1 GGGAAGHV
9 EADRLDRAPARSKLD
24 PQRIDE
30 ALVSRELAAVIGL
43 DPIARER
50 ERIERPTV
58 AGRVG
63 RAAPLGPDAQA
74 GLVEIDSVQF
84 PAELDPGA
92 ITAGSDVRNDRAH
105 DRFDVGRRLALGGEK
120 GAETLAEIRG
130 AAVETDRH
138 GPVLP
143 AGRIS
148 GQWRGREKNP
158 NPPAGG
164 GGWH

>member
-1 GGGAAGHV
+1 MT
-9 EADRLDRAPARSKLD
+9 
-24 PQRIDE
+24 
-30 ALVSRELAAVIGL
+30 GL

-58 AGRVG
+58 AGRIG
-63 RAAPLGPDAQA
+63 RIDLIGPYAQA

-84 PAELDPGA
+84 PAELDQGA
-92 ITAGSDVRNDRAH
+92 IAAGSDVRNDRAH
-105 DRFDVGRRLALGGEK
+105 DRVNVGRRLALGGEK

-148 GQWRGREKNP
+148 GQWRGCEKP
-158 NPPAGG
+158 STPGVGG
-164 GGWH
+164 VVSMNWTHGRRPGRP